1 MNKLLGALAVVSS
14 IALCPVA
21 ANAAVT
27 VNGPIRPGQ
36 VFTSAPPGNLAPGQT
51 MDFFV
56 SGNPTSG
63 PISATFGDV
72 GIPVGSFTD
81 LYDFIIPQNG
91 SGSGSVTTTVDI
103 SGLNGPT
110 DLDISS
116 VLVNGLAATA
126 VYRDAAGN
134 VCTTPGVG
142 SCGATETFAI
152 NNVPI
157 TAGAPNQI
165 SVSGL
170 SRGNGSYGGNATFM
184 PAAVPEPATWAM
196 MLLGFGAI
204 GFSMRKRRRPTLAQ
218 IA

>member
-1 MNKLLGALAVVSS
+1 MKTFFGALATVCA
-14 IALCPVA
+14 IALCSTA

-36 VFTSAPPGNLAPGQT
+36 VFTSAPPGNLAAGQT

-56 SGNPTSG
+56 SGNITSG

-72 GIPVGSFTD
+72 GIPAGMFTD

-91 SGSGSVTTTVDI
+91 TGSGSVTTTVDI
-103 SGLNGPT
+103 NGLNGPT

-116 VLVNGLAATA
+116 VTVDGLTATP
-126 VYRDAAGN
+126 VYRDAAGV

-152 NNVPI
+152 TNVPI
-157 TAGAPNQI
+157 VSGAPNEI
-165 SVSGL
+165 AISGL
-170 SRGNGSYGGNATFM
+170 SRGNGSYGGNATFL
-184 PAAVPEPATWAM
+184 PAVPEPATWAM
-196 MLLGFGAI
+196 MLLGIGAI
-204 GFSMRKRRRPTLAQ
+204 GFTMRRRRTPLLSQ

>member
-1 MNKLLGALAVVSS
+1 MRVILTAVSALAA
-14 IALCPVA
+14 IAIFPSA

-36 VFTSAPPGNLAPGQT
+36 VFTSSTPPPNTLAPGQT

-56 SGNPTSG
+56 SGNPLSG
-63 PISATFGDV
+63 PLTATFGDV
-72 GIPVGSFTD
+72 GIPTGMFTD

-91 SGSGSVTTTVDI
+91 TGSGSVVTSTVDFLG
-103 SGLNGPT
+103 ST
-110 DLDISS
+110 DLDFTS
-116 VLVNGLAATA
+116 VLVNGVAATPT
-126 VYRDAAGN
+126 YRDASNA

-142 SCGATETFAI
+142 TCGVTESFAI
-152 NNVPI
+152 TGVPI
-157 TAGAPNQI
+157 ISGAPNEI

-170 SRGNGSYGGNATFM
+170 SRGNGSYGGNATFI
-184 PAAVPEPATWAM
+184 PAVPEPATWAM

-204 GFSMRKRRRPTLAQ
+204 GFSMRNRRRSVLAQ